1 MSQTN
6 GAALIEETEK
16 YLNDNKTAQTDAE
29 SAALPFETL
38 DEYIDDPTGFNDVT
52 AKLWLKVNTVFD
64 MAVKYNRHSSEYLK
78 SLSQLEKGI
87 KYLGSSCLQ
96 KYALELKKYVFPEL
110 AQLNTEN
117 LYKMTAIHFNK
128 IDRALTE
135 YINEHQ
141 TVDDALLD
149 MEYRYYNLMERLRAT
164 EVKLYNYRDNYYL
177 GSGNSNPI
185 IHGLAFSDKSWGKSI
200 HEHDKP
206 MAFQRARA
214 FSAKSEIR
222 NQKSEIASGQ
232 CSVGS
237 GQQSVASGNEDG
249 RMKNEED
256 AVDGESDQFSV
267 VDKETSDSGHAK
279 SGSHENVDSNETTG
293 DRDNTSDS
301 LLLTPYSSEAP
312 HCSEAAPS
320 SPLTPAEPPLCIQIM
335 NQVVMRSRIQGLDY
349 LGFTEREMRLL
360 NSDPLFESIDPAMAA
375 DIRKALA
382 EFDNSE

>member
-6 GAALIEETEK
+6 GAALIKETEK
-16 YLNDNKTAQTDAE
+16 YLNDTKTAQTDAE

-64 MAVKYNRHSSEYLK
+64 LAVKYNRHSSDYLK
-78 SLSQLEKGI
+78 SLSLLEKGI

-214 FSAKSEIR
+214 FSAKSE
-222 NQKSEIASGQ
+222 NGGQ
-232 CSVGS
+232 CSVAGDQCS
-237 GQQSVASGNEDG
+237 VVRDQQSVASQQSVNGGQLAVTSGNEEG
-249 RMKNEED
+249 RMKKEENSGSGCQVSDDRNQD
-256 AVDGESDQFSV
+256 AAATSSNPENREMVREQLSKNPEAHV
-267 VDKETSDSGHAK
+267 VCLDDAAK
-279 SGSHENVDSNETTG
+279 SAQQDCTQ
-293 DRDNTSDS
+293 
-301 LLLTPYSSEAP
+301 A
-312 HCSEAAPS
+312 
-320 SPLTPAEPPLCIQIM
+320 AEPPLCIQIM

-360 NSDPLFESIDPAMAA
+360 ASDPLFESLEPLMAS